1 MATPSSTKQVSPA
14 AFWQGLQP
22 RERLAVVLAATVLGA
37 YLLWAVALAPAL
49 RSLRA
54 APAQH
59 QTADAQLA
67 EVRALA
73 SQAQALLAQRGA
85 QAMSRSEAV
94 RALELATQQTLGAAS
109 RVSMVGN
116 RATVS
121 VNAASPDALARWL
134 AQARLNAR
142 LMPVETRLQRSGE
155 GATLRLNGTVV
166 LGGPAL
172 GDTP

>member
-1 MATPSSTKQVSPA
+1 MASPSSSKTLPLR

-22 RERLAVVLAATVLGA
+22 RERLALGLAVVVLTL

-54 APAQH
+54 APEQH
-59 QTADAQLA
+59 RVADTQLA

-73 SQAQALLAQRGA
+73 SQAQALQTQRGT
-85 QAMSRSEAV
+85 QALSRAEAV
-94 RALELATQQTLGAAS
+94 RALEQATQQTLGAAT
-109 RVSMVGN
+109 RVSVVGN

-121 VNAASPDALARWL
+121 VNAATPDALARWL

-142 LMPVETRLQRSGE
+142 LLPVETRLQRNGE
-155 GATLRLNGTVV
+155 GAALRWTGTVV

-172 GDTP
+172 GDNP